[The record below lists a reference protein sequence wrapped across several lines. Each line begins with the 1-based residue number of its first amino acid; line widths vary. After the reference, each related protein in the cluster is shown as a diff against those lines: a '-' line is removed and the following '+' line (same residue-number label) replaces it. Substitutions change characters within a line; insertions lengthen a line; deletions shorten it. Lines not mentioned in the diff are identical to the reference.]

1 MIECNNNIEHEIW
14 NALVWRHFYKIC
26 YHGAYK
32 ELSMSPWVIY
42 KAMIYIYIYIYIY
55 KGKAYKMTNGTCCK
69 LSSWLRIF
77 KILLW
82 ESLWKWHLRNDTHVN
97 HTWTQG

>member
-55 KGKAYKMTNGTCCK
+55 IKVK
-69 LSSWLRIF
+69 LI
-77 KILLW
+77 
-82 ESLWKWHLRNDTHVN
+82 KWPMALVVN
-97 HTWTQG
+97 CLVD